1 MGWSQTWQRCERD
14 LSQLYLPAS
23 LAFNFPY
30 QYSLC
35 GVFVFTNGACENKA
49 S

>member
-1 MGWSQTWQRCERD
+1 MGWSQTQQRCERD

-23 LAFNFPY
+23 LAFDFPY
-30 QYSLC
+30 QHSLC
-35 GVFVFTNGACENKA
+35 GVFVFKNQACENEP